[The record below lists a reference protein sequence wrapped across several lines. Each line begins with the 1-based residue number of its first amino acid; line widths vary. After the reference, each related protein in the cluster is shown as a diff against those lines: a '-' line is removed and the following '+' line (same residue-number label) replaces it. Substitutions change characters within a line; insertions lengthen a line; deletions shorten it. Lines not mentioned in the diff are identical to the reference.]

1 MHINVKKWNFFLTLY
16 LRDLRLSSA
25 IEVGVNLAVLNEL
38 VLCDH
43 LFKLRA
49 LDKVVVNAIFFTRA
63 GFPSRIG
70 HTEAESTGVVL
81 LSQTLDQSS
90 LSNARR
96 SRNDERTVDLCSL
109 EGLESC
115 PVPLHLELYAG
126 HCRLHSPE
134 AVLLCDD
141 FTQITD
147 LLL

>member
-1 MHINVKKWNFFLTLY
+1 MHIYVKKWNFFLALD
-16 LRDLRLSSA
+16 LRNLRLSCA
-25 IEVGVNLAVLNEL
+25 VEVSMNLAVLNEL

-49 LDKVVVNAIFFTRA
+49 LDKVVVYAILFTRA
-63 GFPSRIG
+63 GLPSRVG
-70 HTEAESTGVVL
+70 HTEAKSTGVVL
-81 LSQTLDQSS
+81 LSQSLDQSS

-96 SRNDERTVDLCSL
+96 SRDDERTVDLCFL

-115 PVPLHLELYAG
+115 PVLLHLELYAG
-126 HCRLHSPE
+126 HCGLHSPE